1 MGTDVNTSKPV
12 VLIVDD
18 QYHTLHSLPRIISP
32 DAFSPVWVPDEQHA
46 LNLLRK
52 QPLKEWIII
61 IDLKSSGMGGGGF
74 LHQARQIA
82 PRAAILVTGP
92 LGPFL
97 SLVAVPPSCSIRA

>member
-1 MGTDVNTSKPV
+1 MGTDVNTSKPE

-52 QPLKEWIII
+52 QPRKEWIII
-61 IDLKSSGMGGGGF
+61 IDLKSSGMGGGW
-74 LHQARQIA
+74 ISA
-82 PRAAILVTGP
+82 PGQTDRSSSGYFGHRPIRP
-92 LGPFL
+92 L
-97 SLVAVPPSCSIRA
+97 SI